1 MKKESHDG
9 ALTSLIKN
17 SCLGSYPTAE
27 SCGINHENRDVL
39 KWKCTDMLD
48 IACCRTAR
56 AVVVAADFCHPL
68 TLFVIS
74 NLPTYIDMQKGHMS

>member
-1 MKKESHDG
+1 MKTVMFSSG
-9 ALTSLIKN
+9 NA
-17 SCLGSYPTAE
+17 
-27 SCGINHENRDVL
+27 
-39 KWKCTDMLD
+39 DMLD

-74 NLPTYIDMQKGHMS
+74 NLPTYIDMQKGHMP

>member
-1 MKKESHDG
+1 M
-9 ALTSLIKN
+9 LTSLIKN

-74 NLPTYIDMQKGHMS
+74 NLPTYIDMQKGHMP